1 MKIQKNML
9 NRFFHSVID
18 HPRITLFFV
27 FITTL
32 ILALSI
38 PKLKI
43 DFSIEHLFSKND
55 PNVEKYFSFRDT
67 FGREDNVITIIY
79 KPYNIYEKNLYVQL
93 EDLTYKIESLNGV
106 ESIASIFTLSDIDE
120 NAWLGDLHNDS
131 FDWNEKHITKKLKY
145 IQQDPSIGSRV
156 LSKDLQYG
164 TIIVALKDNANN
176 HKNRTSLLEEI
187 KQLTTNQFAEWTFSG
202 VSVLRSEYVRYML
215 RDNFLFLPPIAFL
228 LISILT
234 FVFRNWVYVFLPMLT
249 VLITVIWL
257 LGIMGLAGLEINIM
271 TYIVP
276 TLLFIIGIGDAIHIQ
291 ARFRENFL
299 MNPSNPKQAMFQTMS
314 QMSRVIFLTSITTS
328 IGFLALMTTSIK
340 IVQEFGMEISIGVM
354 IAWLVS
360 VLVVPSGIIFSKKFH
375 IKKKDFFV
383 PALSWLSNSIP
394 KNPWMFIL
402 IPSVIVIMCTY
413 KIKDIST
420 NSSLM
425 DDLRPK
431 NKLYQDLKLTEKYFG
446 GVLPFE
452 VLIKITEQENDRN
465 SSVLNQKILGISKK
479 VEGILKSELKNSRFF
494 SINDL
499 ITSAKRI
506 HSKNLEKMNDEQII
520 KQIVKNQSNQQMKL
534 VNDNKTILR
543 ITGLIEDK
551 TSDEMKII
559 YSKLDSI
566 SKVFSDYIDLEYTG
580 TTVVALKTND
590 YLVQSLVNSL
600 GLALILISIIM
611 AFMFRANSILFA
623 SLITNLIPI
632 FTVLGILAWM
642 GISIRPPTAM
652 TFAVALGIAVDDSLH
667 FLLRYRKE
675 LRNGKSRVNAIKV
688 TIMNTGSAL
697 LITTSVLVA
706 GFSVLLLSAFLPTYQ
721 FGLLSAVMIGTA
733 LICDLTLL
741 PALCLV
747 LPNPQKK

>member
-1 MKIQKNML
+1 ML
-9 NRFFHSVID
+9 DRFFRLIINNPKYTLTSVFS
-18 HPRITLFFV
+18 ITLFLAF
-27 FITTL
+27 FI
-32 ILALSI
+32 
-38 PKLKI
+38 PNLKI
-43 DFSIEHLFSKND
+43 DFSIEHLFSQND
-55 PNVEKYFSFRDT
+55 PSVEEYFSFRDT

-79 KPYNIYEKNLYVQL
+79 KPKNIYQKSLYIEL
-93 EDLTYKIESLNGV
+93 EELVYSIEGLDGV
-106 ESIASIFTLSDIDE
+106 KRVASIFSLSDIDV
-120 NAWLGDLHNDS
+120 NAWIGDLYDNS
-131 FDWNEKHITKKLKY
+131 SIWNEEATLEKLKY
-145 IQQDPSIGSRV
+145 IQKDPSIGSKI
-156 LSKDLQYG
+156 LSKDLEYG
-164 TIIVALKDNANN
+164 AIIIALNDNANN
-176 HKNRTSLLEEI
+176 HERRTNLLEEI
-187 KQLTTNQFAEWTFSG
+187 KILTSDTSPEWIYSG

-228 LISILT
+228 LISILS
-234 FVFRNWVYVFLPMLT
+234 FIFRNWVYVLLPILT

-257 LGIMGLAGLEINIM
+257 LGIMGMTGLEINIM

-291 ARFRENFL
+291 ARFRENFTN
-299 MNPSNPKQAMFQTMS
+299 NPSDPIEAMLYTMS
-314 QMSRVIFLTSITTS
+314 QMSRVIFLTSVTTA

-340 IVQEFGMEISIGVM
+340 IVQEFGLEISIGVM

-360 VLVVPSGIIFSKKFH
+360 ILIIPSGIIFSKRFQF
-375 IKKKDFFV
+375 KKRDFFQ
-383 PALSWLSNSIP
+383 PFLAWLSNAIP
-394 KNPWMFIL
+394 NNPWIFII
-402 IPSVIVIMCTY
+402 IPSLVAATCIY

-420 NSSLM
+420 DSSLM
-425 DDLRPK
+425 EDLRPK

-452 VLIKITEQENDRN
+452 ILIKTKPDKNGEIK
-465 SSVLNQKILGISKK
+465 SVVSPEVLQISKQI
-479 VEGILKSELKNSRFF
+479 EEFLKSKLKNSRFF
-494 SINDL
+494 SLNNL
-499 ITSAKRI
+499 IESAKRI
-506 HSKNLEKMNDEQII
+506 RSKKDKQISKENLI
-520 KQIVKNQSNQQMKL
+520 KQIINNQSTDQIKL
-534 VNDNKTILR
+534 VNDEQNILR

-551 TSDEMKII
+551 TSNDMKHI
-559 YSKLDSI
+559 YTKLDSI
-566 SKVFSDYIDLEYTG
+566 SETLPGYVTIDYTG

-632 FTVLGILAWM
+632 FTVLGILAWL
-642 GISIRPPTAM
+642 GVSIRPPTAM

-675 LRNGKSRVNAIKV
+675 LGRGFNRVEAIKT

-706 GFSVLLLSAFLPTYQ
+706 GFSILLLSAFLPTYQ
-721 FGLLSAVMIGTA
+721 FGILSAGMIGTA

-741 PALCLV
+741 PALCLL
-747 LPNPQKK
+747 LPNPNKE

>member
-1 MKIQKNML
+1 ML
-9 NRFFHSVID
+9 NQFFQLVINN
-18 HPRITLFFV
+18 PKRI
-27 FITTL
+27 L
-32 ILALSI
+32 IAVLSI
-38 PKLKI
+38 TVFLSLFIPNLKI
-43 DFSIEHLFSKND
+43 DFSIEHLFSQND
-55 PNVEKYFSFRDT
+55 PNVEKYFSFRET
-67 FGREDNVITIIY
+67 FGREDNVITLIY
-79 KPYNIYEKNLYVQL
+79 KPHDVYDKNLYIEL
-93 EDLTYKIESLNGV
+93 EELAFQIESLNGV
-106 ESIASIFTLSDIDE
+106 ENIASIFTLSDIDE
-120 NAWLGDLHNDS
+120 NAWLGNLYDDS
-131 FDWNEKHITKKLKY
+131 GNWTKEYVDEKLKY
-145 IQQDPSIGSRV
+145 IQLDPSLGAKV
-156 LSKDLQYG
+156 LSKDLKYG
-164 TIIVALKDNANN
+164 SMIVTLKDDANN
-176 HKNRTSLLEEI
+176 HKNRTALLEEI
-187 KQLTTNQFAEWTFSG
+187 KGLTTDQFSDWTFSG

-257 LGIMGLAGLEINIM
+257 LGIMGLSGLEINIM

-299 MNPSNPKQAMFQTMS
+299 MDTSNPKKAMLKTIS

-340 IVQEFGMEISIGVM
+340 IVQEFGLEISIGVM
-354 IAWLVS
+354 IAWFIS
-360 VLVVPSGIIFSKKFH
+360 ILVVPSGILLSKNFYV
-375 IKKKDFFV
+375 KKKDFFL
-383 PALSWLSNSIP
+383 PILSWLSNSIP
-394 KNPWMFIL
+394 NNPRIFIL
-402 IPSVIVIMCTY
+402 IPSLVVILCTY

-425 DDLRPK
+425 EDLRPK

-452 VLIKITEQENDRN
+452 VLIKVNN
-465 SSVLNQKILGISKK
+465 SNYSDNISVLNQKILKISKE
-479 VEGILKSELKNSRFF
+479 VEFFLKSELRNSRFF
-494 SINDL
+494 SMNDL
-499 ITSAKRI
+499 IASAKRI
-506 HSKNLEKMNDEQII
+506 RGNNSTVMSDQQLIQ
-520 KQIVKNQSNQQMKL
+520 QIVKNQSNQELKL
-534 VNDNKTILR
+534 VDKDQTTLR

-566 SKVFSDYIDLEYTG
+566 SNVYSDYIDLEYTG

-600 GLALILISIIM
+600 GLALIFISIIM

-632 FTVLGILAWM
+632 FTVLGILAWL

-675 LRNGKSRVNAIKV
+675 LKNGHSRVDAIKS

-721 FGLLSAVMIGTA
+721 FGLLSAAMIGAA
-733 LICDLTLL
+733 LLCDLTLL

-747 LPNPQKK
+747 LPNPNKK

>member
-1 MKIQKNML
+1 ML
-9 NRFFHSVID
+9 NQFFQLVVNN
-18 HPRITLFFV
+18 PKRTLLTVFAITLFLLL
-27 FITTL
+27 FI
-32 ILALSI
+32 
-38 PKLKI
+38 PNLKI
-43 DFSIEHLFSKND
+43 DFSIEHLFSQND
-55 PNVEKYFSFRDT
+55 PNVEKYFSFRET
-67 FGREDNVITIIY
+67 FGREDNVITLIY
-79 KPYNIYEKNLYVQL
+79 KPHDVYDKNLYIEL
-93 EDLTYKIESLNGV
+93 EELAYQIELLNGV
-106 ESIASIFTLSDIDE
+106 ENIASIFTLSDIDE
-120 NAWLGDLHNDS
+120 NAWLGNLYDDS
-131 FDWNEKHITKKLKY
+131 GNWTKEYVDQKLKY
-145 IQQDPSIGSRV
+145 IQLDPSLGSKV
-156 LSKDLQYG
+156 LSKDLKYG
-164 TIIVALKDNANN
+164 SIIVTLKDNANN
-176 HKNRTSLLEEI
+176 HKNRTAIFEDI
-187 KQLTTNQFAEWTFSG
+187 KKLTTDQFADWTFSG

-228 LISILT
+228 LISILS

-291 ARFRENFL
+291 ARFRENL
-299 MNPSNPKQAMFQTMS
+299 LTDTSKPKKAMLQTIS

-340 IVQEFGMEISIGVM
+340 IVREFGLEISIGVM
-354 IAWLVS
+354 IAWFVS
-360 VLVVPSGIIFSKKFH
+360 ILVVPSGILLSKNFH
-375 IKKKDFFV
+375 VKKKDFFL
-383 PALSWLSNSIP
+383 PILSWLSNSIP
-394 KNPWMFIL
+394 NNPRIFII
-402 IPSVIVIMCTY
+402 IPSLIVILCTY

-425 DDLRPK
+425 EDLRPK

-452 VLIKITEQENDRN
+452 VLIKVSKSNYDDN
-465 SSVLNQKILGISKK
+465 ASVLNQKILRISEK
-479 VEGILKSELKNSRFF
+479 VELLLKSELRNSRFF

-499 ITSAKRI
+499 IASAKRI
-506 HSKNLEKMNDEQII
+506 RANNATAMSDQQLIQ
-520 KQIVKNQSNQQMKL
+520 QIVKNQSNQQL
-534 VNDNKTILR
+534 RLADNDQTTLR

-551 TSDEMKII
+551 TSDEMKNI

-566 SKVFSDYIDLEYTG
+566 SNVYSDYIDLEYTG

-600 GLALILISIIM
+600 GLALIFISIIM
-611 AFMFRANSILFA
+611 AFMFRTNSILFA

-632 FTVLGILAWM
+632 FTVLGILAWLE
-642 GISIRPPTAM
+642 ISIRPPTAM

-675 LRNGKSRVNAIKV
+675 LKNGQNRVNAIKS

-721 FGLLSAVMIGTA
+721 FGLLSAAMIGTA
-733 LICDLTLL
+733 LLCDLTLL

-747 LPNPQKK
+747 LPNPNKK

>member
-1 MKIQKNML
+1 ML
-9 NRFFHSVID
+9 NQFFQLVINN
-18 HPRITLFFV
+18 PKRTLFA
-27 FITTL
+27 I
-32 ILALSI
+32 LSI
-38 PKLKI
+38 TILLSLFIPNLKI
-43 DFSIEHLFSKND
+43 DFSIEHLFSQND
-55 PNVEKYFSFRDT
+55 PNVEKYFSFRET
-67 FGREDNVITIIY
+67 FGREDNVITLIY
-79 KPYNIYEKNLYVQL
+79 KPHDVYDRNLYIEL
-93 EDLTYKIESLNGV
+93 EELAFQIESLNGV
-106 ESIASIFTLSDIDE
+106 ENIASIFTLSDIDE
-120 NAWLGDLHNDS
+120 NAWLGNLYDDS
-131 FDWNEKHITKKLKY
+131 GNWTKEYVDEKLKY
-145 IQQDPSIGSRV
+145 IQLDPSLGAKV
-156 LSKDLQYG
+156 LSKDLKFG
-164 TIIVALKDNANN
+164 SIIVTLKDDANN
-176 HKNRTSLLEEI
+176 HKNRTAIFEDI
-187 KQLTTNQFAEWTFSG
+187 KRLTTDQFADWTFSG

-257 LGIMGLAGLEINIM
+257 LGIMGLSGLEINIM

-299 MNPSNPKQAMFQTMS
+299 MDTSNPEKAMLKTIS

-340 IVQEFGMEISIGVM
+340 IVQEFGLEISIGVM
-354 IAWLVS
+354 IAWFIS
-360 VLVVPSGIIFSKKFH
+360 ILVVPSGILLSKNFYV
-375 IKKKDFFV
+375 KKKDFFL
-383 PALSWLSNSIP
+383 PILSWLSNSIP
-394 KNPWMFIL
+394 NNPRIFIL
-402 IPSVIVIMCTY
+402 IPSLIVILCTY

-425 DDLRPK
+425 EDLRPK

-452 VLIKITEQENDRN
+452 VLIKVNN
-465 SSVLNQKILGISKK
+465 SNYSDNISVLNQKILKISKE
-479 VEGILKSELKNSRFF
+479 VEFFLKSELRNSRFF
-494 SINDL
+494 SMNDL
-499 ITSAKRI
+499 IASAKRI
-506 HSKNLEKMNDEQII
+506 RANNSTVMSDQQLIQ
-520 KQIVKNQSNQQMKL
+520 QIVKNQSNQELKL
-534 VNDNKTILR
+534 IDKDQTTLR

-566 SKVFSDYIDLEYTG
+566 SNVYSDYIDLEYTG

-600 GLALILISIIM
+600 GLALIFISIIM

-632 FTVLGILAWM
+632 FTVLGILAWL

-675 LRNGKSRVNAIKV
+675 LKNGQSRVDAIKS

-721 FGLLSAVMIGTA
+721 FGLLSAAMIGTA
-733 LICDLTLL
+733 LLCDLTLL

-747 LPNPQKK
+747 LPNPNKK

>member
-1 MKIQKNML
+1 ML
-9 NRFFHSVID
+9 NRFFHSVIN
-18 HPRITLFFV
+18 HPRVTLIIVFV
-27 FITTL
+27 VTL

-79 KPYNIYEKNLYVQL
+79 KPLNIYEKKFYAQL

-120 NAWLGDLHNDS
+120 NAWLGDLYSDAS
-131 FDWNEKHITKKLKY
+131 SWNEKHITKKLKY

-164 TIIVALKDNANN
+164 TIIVALKDSANN
-176 HKNRTSLLEEI
+176 HKNRTALLEKI
-187 KQLTTNQFAEWTFSG
+187 KQLTTNEFAEWTFSG

-291 ARFRENFL
+291 ARFREIFSK
-299 MNPSNPKQAMFQTMS
+299 NPSNPKQAMFQTMS

-360 VLVVPSGIIFSKKFH
+360 ILVVPSGIIFSKKFH
-375 IKKKDFFV
+375 VKKKDFFL

-402 IPSVIVIMCTY
+402 IPSVIVMTCTY

-452 VLIKITEQENDRN
+452 VLIKTNERKNDEDT
-465 SSVLNQKILGISKK
+465 SVLNQKILEITKK
-479 VEGILKSELKNSRFF
+479 VESILKSELKNSRFF

-499 ITSAKRI
+499 VASAKRI
-506 HSKNLEKMNDEQII
+506 HSKTLEKMSDEKII
-520 KQIVKNQSNQQMKL
+520 KQIVKNQSSQQMKL
-534 VNDNKTILR
+534 INDNQTILR

-551 TSDEMKII
+551 TSDEMKMI

-566 SKVFSDYIDLEYTG
+566 SKVFSDYIELEYTG

-600 GLALILISIIM
+600 GLALILISVIM

-675 LRNGKSRVNAIKV
+675 LRNGQNRVDAIKA

-747 LPNPQKK
+747 LPNPNKK

>member
-1 MKIQKNML
+1 ML
-9 NRFFHSVID
+9 NQFFQLVINN
-18 HPRITLFFV
+18 PKRILLTVFSITLFLLL
-27 FITTL
+27 FI
-32 ILALSI
+32 
-38 PKLKI
+38 PNLKI
-43 DFSIEHLFSKND
+43 DFSIEHLFSQND
-55 PNVEKYFSFRDT
+55 PNVEKYFSFRET
-67 FGREDNVITIIY
+67 FGREDNVITLIY
-79 KPYNIYEKNLYVQL
+79 KPHDVYDKNLYIEL
-93 EDLTYKIESLNGV
+93 EELAYQIELLNGV
-106 ESIASIFTLSDIDE
+106 ENIASIFTLSDIDE
-120 NAWLGDLHNDS
+120 NAWLGNLYDDS
-131 FDWNEKHITKKLKY
+131 GNWTKEYVDQKLKY
-145 IQQDPSIGSRV
+145 IQLDPSLGSKV
-156 LSKDLQYG
+156 LSKDLKYG
-164 TIIVALKDNANN
+164 SIIVTLKDNANN
-176 HKNRTSLLEEI
+176 HKNRTAIFEDI
-187 KQLTTNQFAEWTFSG
+187 KKLTTDQFADWTFSG

-257 LGIMGLAGLEINIM
+257 LGIMGLSGLEINIM

-299 MNPSNPKQAMFQTMS
+299 MDTSNPKKAMLKTIS

-340 IVQEFGMEISIGVM
+340 IVQEFGLEISIGVM
-354 IAWLVS
+354 IAWFVS
-360 VLVVPSGIIFSKKFH
+360 ILVVPSGILLSKNFH
-375 IKKKDFFV
+375 VEKKDFFL
-383 PALSWLSNSIP
+383 PILSWLSNSIP
-394 KNPWMFIL
+394 NNPRIFII
-402 IPSVIVIMCTY
+402 IPSLIVILCTY

-425 DDLRPK
+425 EDLRPK

-452 VLIKITEQENDRN
+452 VLIKVSKSNYDDN
-465 SSVLNQKILGISKK
+465 ASVLNQKILRISEK
-479 VEGILKSELKNSRFF
+479 VELLLKSELRNSRFF

-499 ITSAKRI
+499 IASAKRI
-506 HSKNLEKMNDEQII
+506 RANNATAMSDQQLIQ
-520 KQIVKNQSNQQMKL
+520 QIVKNQSNQQLRL
-534 VNDNKTILR
+534 VDNDQTILR

-551 TSDEMKII
+551 TSDEMKNI

-566 SKVFSDYIDLEYTG
+566 SNVYSDYIDLEYTG

-600 GLALILISIIM
+600 GLALIFISIIM

-632 FTVLGILAWM
+632 FTVLGILAWL

-675 LRNGKSRVNAIKV
+675 LKNGQNRVNAIKS

-721 FGLLSAVMIGTA
+721 FGLLSAAMIGTA
-733 LICDLTLL
+733 LLCDLTLL

-747 LPNPQKK
+747 LPNPNKK

>member
-1 MKIQKNML
+1 ML
-9 NRFFHSVID
+9 NQFFQLVINN
-18 HPRITLFFV
+18 PKRILLTVFSITLFLSL
-27 FITTL
+27 FI
-32 ILALSI
+32 
-38 PKLKI
+38 PNLKI
-43 DFSIEHLFSKND
+43 DFSIEHLFSQND
-55 PNVEKYFSFRDT
+55 PNVEKYFSFRET
-67 FGREDNVITIIY
+67 FGREDNVITLIY
-79 KPYNIYEKNLYVQL
+79 KPHNVYDKNLYIEL
-93 EDLTYKIESLNGV
+93 EELAYQIELLNGV
-106 ESIASIFTLSDIDE
+106 ENIASIFTLSDIDE
-120 NAWLGDLHNDS
+120 NAWLGNLYDDS
-131 FDWNEKHITKKLKY
+131 GNWTKEYVDQKLKY
-145 IQQDPSIGSRV
+145 IQLDPSLGSKV
-156 LSKDLQYG
+156 LSKDLKYG
-164 TIIVALKDNANN
+164 SIIVTLKDNANN
-176 HKNRTSLLEEI
+176 HKNRTAIFEDI
-187 KQLTTNQFAEWTFSG
+187 KKLTTDQFADWTFSG

-228 LISILT
+228 LISILS

-299 MNPSNPKQAMFQTMS
+299 MDISNPKKAMLQTIS

-340 IVQEFGMEISIGVM
+340 IVQEFGLEISIGVM
-354 IAWLVS
+354 IAWFVS
-360 VLVVPSGIIFSKKFH
+360 ILVVPSGILLSKNFH
-375 IKKKDFFV
+375 IKKKDFFLPV
-383 PALSWLSNSIP
+383 LSWLSNSIP
-394 KNPWMFIL
+394 NNPRVFII
-402 IPSVIVIMCTY
+402 IPSLIVILCTY

-425 DDLRPK
+425 EDLRPK

-452 VLIKITEQENDRN
+452 VLIKVSKSNYDDN
-465 SSVLNQKILGISKK
+465 ASVLNQKILKISEK
-479 VEGILKSELKNSRFF
+479 VELLLKSELRNSRFF

-499 ITSAKRI
+499 IASAKRI
-506 HSKNLEKMNDEQII
+506 RANNAKAMSDQQLIQ
-520 KQIVKNQSNQQMKL
+520 QIVKNQSNQQLRL
-534 VNDNKTILR
+534 VDNDQTILR

-551 TSDEMKII
+551 TSDEMKNI

-566 SKVFSDYIDLEYTG
+566 SNVYSDYIDLEYTG

-600 GLALILISIIM
+600 GLALIFISIIM

-632 FTVLGILAWM
+632 FTVLGILAWL

-675 LRNGKSRVNAIKV
+675 LKNGQNRVNAIKS

-721 FGLLSAVMIGTA
+721 FGLLSAAMIGTA
-733 LICDLTLL
+733 LLCDLTLL

-747 LPNPQKK
+747 LPNPIEK

>member
-1 MKIQKNML
+1 ML
-9 NRFFHSVID
+9 DRFFRLIINNPKYTLTSVFS
-18 HPRITLFFV
+18 ITLFLAF
-27 FITTL
+27 FI
-32 ILALSI
+32 
-38 PKLKI
+38 PNLKI
-43 DFSIEHLFSKND
+43 DFSIEHLFSQND
-55 PNVEKYFSFRDT
+55 PSVEKYFSFRDT

-79 KPYNIYEKNLYVQL
+79 KPKNIYQKSLYIEL
-93 EDLTYKIESLNGV
+93 EELVYSIEGLDGV
-106 ESIASIFTLSDIDE
+106 KRVASIFSLSDIDV
-120 NAWLGDLHNDS
+120 NAWIGDLYDNS
-131 FDWNEKHITKKLKY
+131 SIWNEEATLEKLKY
-145 IQQDPSIGSRV
+145 IQKDPSIGSKI
-156 LSKDLQYG
+156 LSKDLEYG
-164 TIIVALKDNANN
+164 AIIIALNDNANN
-176 HKNRTSLLEEI
+176 HERRTNLLEEI
-187 KQLTTNQFAEWTFSG
+187 KILTSDTSPEWIYSG

-228 LISILT
+228 LISILS
-234 FVFRNWVYVFLPMLT
+234 FIFRNWVYVLLPILT

-257 LGIMGLAGLEINIM
+257 LGIMGMTGLEINIM

-291 ARFRENFL
+291 ARFRENFTN
-299 MNPSNPKQAMFQTMS
+299 NPSDPIEAMLYTMS
-314 QMSRVIFLTSITTS
+314 QMSRVIFLTSVTTA

-340 IVQEFGMEISIGVM
+340 IVQEFGLEISIGVM

-360 VLVVPSGIIFSKKFH
+360 ILIIPSGIIFSKRFQF
-375 IKKKDFFV
+375 KKGDFFQ
-383 PALSWLSNSIP
+383 PFLAWLSNAIP
-394 KNPWMFIL
+394 NNPWIFII
-402 IPSVIVIMCTY
+402 IPSLVAATCIY

-420 NSSLM
+420 DSSLM
-425 DDLRPK
+425 EDLRPK

-452 VLIKITEQENDRN
+452 ILIKTKPDKNGEIKSVVSTE
-465 SSVLNQKILGISKK
+465 VLQISKQI
-479 VEGILKSELKNSRFF
+479 EEFLKSKLKNSRFF
-494 SINDL
+494 SLNNL
-499 ITSAKRI
+499 IESAKRI
-506 HSKNLEKMNDEQII
+506 RSKKDKQISKENLI
-520 KQIVKNQSNQQMKL
+520 KQIINNQSTDQIKL
-534 VNDNKTILR
+534 VNDEQNILR

-551 TSDEMKII
+551 TSNDMKHI
-559 YSKLDSI
+559 YTKLDSI
-566 SKVFSDYIDLEYTG
+566 SETLPGYVTIDYTG

-632 FTVLGILAWM
+632 FTVLGILAWL
-642 GISIRPPTAM
+642 GVSIRPPTAM

-675 LRNGKSRVNAIKV
+675 LGRGFNRVEAIKT

-706 GFSVLLLSAFLPTYQ
+706 GFSILLLSAFLPTYQ
-721 FGLLSAVMIGTA
+721 FGILSAGMIGTA

-741 PALCLV
+741 PALCLL
-747 LPNPQKK
+747 LPNPNKE

>member
-1 MKIQKNML
+1 
-9 NRFFHSVID
+9 
-18 HPRITLFFV
+18 
-27 FITTL
+27 
-32 ILALSI
+32 
-38 PKLKI
+38 
-43 DFSIEHLFSKND
+43 
-55 PNVEKYFSFRDT
+55 
-67 FGREDNVITIIY
+67 
-79 KPYNIYEKNLYVQL
+79 
-93 EDLTYKIESLNGV
+93 
-106 ESIASIFTLSDIDE
+106 
-120 NAWLGDLHNDS
+120 
-131 FDWNEKHITKKLKY
+131 
-145 IQQDPSIGSRV
+145 
-156 LSKDLQYG
+156 
-164 TIIVALKDNANN
+164 
-176 HKNRTSLLEEI
+176 
-187 KQLTTNQFAEWTFSG
+187 
-202 VSVLRSEYVRYML
+202 
-215 RDNFLFLPPIAFL
+215 
-228 LISILT
+228 
-234 FVFRNWVYVFLPMLT
+234 
-249 VLITVIWL
+249 
-257 LGIMGLAGLEINIM
+257 M

-291 ARFRENFL
+291 ARFRENFSKT
-299 MNPSNPKQAMFQTMS
+299 PSNPKQAMFQTMS

-360 VLVVPSGIIFSKKFH
+360 ILVVPSGIILSKKFH
-375 IKKKDFFV
+375 VKKKDFFL

-402 IPSVIVIMCTY
+402 IPSVIVMTCTY

-452 VLIKITEQENDRN
+452 VLIKTNERKNDEDT
-465 SSVLNQKILGISKK
+465 SVLNQKILEITKK
-479 VEGILKSELKNSRFF
+479 VESILKSELKNSRFF

-499 ITSAKRI
+499 VASAKRI
-506 HSKNLEKMNDEQII
+506 HSKTLEKMSDEKII
-520 KQIVKNQSNQQMKL
+520 KQIVKNQSSQQMKL
-534 VNDNKTILR
+534 INDNQTILR

-551 TSDEMKII
+551 TSDEMKMI

-566 SKVFSDYIDLEYTG
+566 SKVFSDYIELEYTG

-600 GLALILISIIM
+600 GLALILISVIM

-675 LRNGKSRVNAIKV
+675 LRNGQNRVDAIKA

-747 LPNPQKK
+747 LPNPNKK

>member
-1 MKIQKNML
+1 ML
-9 NRFFHSVID
+9 NQFFQLVINN
-18 HPRITLFFV
+18 PKRILLTVFSITLFLLL
-27 FITTL
+27 FI
-32 ILALSI
+32 
-38 PKLKI
+38 PNLKI
-43 DFSIEHLFSKND
+43 DFSIEHLFSQND
-55 PNVEKYFSFRDT
+55 PNVEKYFSFRET
-67 FGREDNVITIIY
+67 FGREDNVITLIY
-79 KPYNIYEKNLYVQL
+79 KPHDVYDKNLYIEL
-93 EDLTYKIESLNGV
+93 EELAYQIELLNGV
-106 ESIASIFTLSDIDE
+106 ENIASIFTLSDIDE
-120 NAWLGDLHNDS
+120 NAWLGNLYDDS
-131 FDWNEKHITKKLKY
+131 GNWTKEYVDQKLKY
-145 IQQDPSIGSRV
+145 IQLDPSLGSKV
-156 LSKDLQYG
+156 LSKDLKYG
-164 TIIVALKDNANN
+164 SIIVTLKDNANN
-176 HKNRTSLLEEI
+176 HKNRTAIFEDI
-187 KQLTTNQFAEWTFSG
+187 KKLTTDQFADWTFSG

-228 LISILT
+228 LISILS

-291 ARFRENFL
+291 ARFRENL
-299 MNPSNPKQAMFQTMS
+299 LTDTSKPKKAMLQTIS

-340 IVQEFGMEISIGVM
+340 IVREFGLEISIGVM
-354 IAWLVS
+354 IAWFVS
-360 VLVVPSGIIFSKKFH
+360 ILVVPSGILLSKNFH
-375 IKKKDFFV
+375 VKKKDFFL
-383 PALSWLSNSIP
+383 PILSWLSNSIP
-394 KNPWMFIL
+394 NNPRIFII
-402 IPSVIVIMCTY
+402 IPSLIVILCTY

-425 DDLRPK
+425 EDLRPK

-452 VLIKITEQENDRN
+452 VLIKVSKSNYDDN
-465 SSVLNQKILGISKK
+465 ASVLNQKILRISEK
-479 VEGILKSELKNSRFF
+479 VELLLKSELRNSRFF

-499 ITSAKRI
+499 IASAKRI
-506 HSKNLEKMNDEQII
+506 RANNATAMSDQQLIQ
-520 KQIVKNQSNQQMKL
+520 QIVKNQSNQQLRL
-534 VNDNKTILR
+534 VDNDQTILR

-551 TSDEMKII
+551 TSDEMKNI

-566 SKVFSDYIDLEYTG
+566 SNVYSDYIDLEYTG

-600 GLALILISIIM
+600 GLALIFISIIM

-632 FTVLGILAWM
+632 FTVLGILAWL

-667 FLLRYRKE
+667 FLLRYRRE
-675 LRNGKSRVNAIKV
+675 LKNGQNRVNAIKS

-721 FGLLSAVMIGTA
+721 FGLLSAAMIGTA
-733 LICDLTLL
+733 LLCDLTLL

-747 LPNPQKK
+747 LPNPNKK